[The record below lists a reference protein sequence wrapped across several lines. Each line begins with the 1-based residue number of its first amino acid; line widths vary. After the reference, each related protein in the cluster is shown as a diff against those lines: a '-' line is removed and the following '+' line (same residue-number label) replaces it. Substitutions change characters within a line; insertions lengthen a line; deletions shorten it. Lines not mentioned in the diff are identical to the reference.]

1 MLFEE
6 FGQGINLG
14 GYLSQYELIAGAENK
29 EALSKHFDTFIT
41 GEDIR
46 QIADWGF
53 DHVRI
58 PVDGYLFYDREK
70 KALKKEP
77 MDYLDRCVAWCGE
90 HGVNVVIDLHN
101 ITGHVFGQMEEPSPL
116 MVKEDL
122 RNDFVRFWEEMTV
135 HFREFGGIRLMFEL
149 FNEIADAT
157 GYQWN
162 RLYKRTVKKI
172 HEIDPARWVLVGSNY
187 VNSVGHLDRLD
198 LMEDPNVFYNF
209 HYYEP
214 NVFTHQMAH
223 FSQEFCEYKK
233 ELGYPGDMTE
243 YMEFLKTHEKFA
255 KDHPMMT
262 EETIRNDRAL
272 MEKFM
277 LHAKRFVE
285 YTGCELYC
293 GEFGVIDCAPEGDAV
308 KWLRDFITIC
318 NGMRIGHAMWNYKC
332 LDFEL
337 LDERGSVVR
346 PGILA
351 LLREQNRIW
360 KEES

>member
-14 GYLSQYELIAGAENK
+14 GYLSQYELIADAQNK

-214 NVFTHQMAH
+214 NVFAH
-223 FSQEFCEYKK
+223 
-233 ELGYPGDMTE
+233 
-243 YMEFLKTHEKFA
+243 
-255 KDHPMMT
+255 
-262 EETIRNDRAL
+262 
-272 MEKFM
+272 
-277 LHAKRFVE
+277 
-285 YTGCELYC
+285 
-293 GEFGVIDCAPEGDAV
+293 
-308 KWLRDFITIC
+308 
-318 NGMRIGHAMWNYKC
+318 
-332 LDFEL
+332 
-337 LDERGSVVR
+337 VR
-346 PGILA
+346 
-351 LLREQNRIW
+351 
-360 KEES
+360 